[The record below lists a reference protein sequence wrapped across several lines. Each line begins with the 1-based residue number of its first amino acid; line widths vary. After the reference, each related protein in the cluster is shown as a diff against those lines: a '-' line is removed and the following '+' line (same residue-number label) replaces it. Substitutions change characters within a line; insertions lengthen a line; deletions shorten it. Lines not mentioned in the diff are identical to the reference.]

1 MLGRLG
7 PFHVVPGQT
16 ISTYSSPV
24 WNFIGNPWEFP
35 KKKTWFNI
43 KLSMIFP
50 SAQHGH
56 VFGSHFLRPW
66 PSSVNCGSVWS
77 WPSAKP
83 ALHAKMSTGLLGKLG
98 KHLGKH
104 LALHQWHQSLGKK
117 HGDGSYRFL
126 LVPVRLNFVE
136 QTQLQKNPPRTSICW
151 LFKQGQPPINNGK
164 QW

>member
-83 ALHAKMSTGLLGKLG
+83 ALHAKNVHRPPGKTGKTPGKTPGTSPMTPIFGEKTWRWFLSVPIGSCSSQFRWTNTASKEPSQNFDLLTFQTGSTP
-98 KHLGKH
+98 H
-104 LALHQWHQSLGKK
+104 
-117 HGDGSYRFL
+117 
-126 LVPVRLNFVE
+126 
-136 QTQLQKNPPRTSICW
+136 
-151 LFKQGQPPINNGK
+151 K

>member
-98 KHLGKH
+98 NTWENT
-104 LALHQWHQSLGKK
+104 WHFTNDTNLWGKK

-151 LFKQGQPPINNGK
+151 LFQTGSTPHK